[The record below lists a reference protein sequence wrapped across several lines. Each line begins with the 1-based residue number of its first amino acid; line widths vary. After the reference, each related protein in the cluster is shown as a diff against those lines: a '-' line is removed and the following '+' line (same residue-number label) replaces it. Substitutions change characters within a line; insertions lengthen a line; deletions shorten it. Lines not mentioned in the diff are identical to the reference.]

1 MKEQIQSYVA
11 PDLSGIEEQI
21 AVQAETIESQNTS
34 MEAMRTLIVSQETV
48 IGALKETI
56 NRVDGDQQT
65 LFTDFRSVDKR
76 LYELERDTGQE
87 LIKVRKSIREQIEGY
102 LAHKWSLTGGLPSTH
117 PYQSSS
123 ADPRGTNY
131 NSVVV
136 TGGVDV
142 TDTSN
147 GYQKFDTSSPPSF
160 PLCVFI

>member
-1 MKEQIQSYVA
+1 MIGVLYGAFEVYKDYMDMKEQIQSYVA

-87 LIKVRKSIREQIEGY
+87 LIKVRKSIREQIEEMATNPLWDNNAKQIKQLKRDPVKKSTSMG
-102 LAHKWSLTGGLPSTH
+102 TGA
-117 PYQSSS
+117 Q
-123 ADPRGTNY
+123 ADE
-131 NSVVV
+131 
-136 TGGVDV
+136 
-142 TDTSN
+142 
-147 GYQKFDTSSPPSF
+147 
-160 PLCVFI
+160 

>member
-1 MKEQIQSYVA
+1 MTEVEVGGVKFKGGKAFTVIFALGSMIGVLYGAFEVYKDYMDMKEQIQSYVA
-11 PDLSGIEEQI
+11 PDLSDIEEQI

-87 LIKVRKSIREQIEGY
+87 LIKVRKSIREQIEEA
-102 LAHKWSLTGGLPSTH
+102 LA
-117 PYQSSS
+117 
-123 ADPRGTNY
+123 N
-131 NSVVV
+131 
-136 TGGVDV
+136 
-142 TDTSN
+142 
-147 GYQKFDTSSPPSF
+147 
-160 PLCVFI
+160 PLAGQ